1 MKVSKLNVRG
11 LSDQTAEHFAVGL
24 TESQSVQALKL
35 KNCNISSAGAVS
47 IFRSLEHNT
56 SLEKLVL
63 SENSELSEGDSE
75 AVGCAIERI
84 LNVNKTLK
92 VLNLS
97 SCGLDTRVATDIF
110 RSLEHNT
117 SMEKLDLSD
126 NSELAEG
133 DSEAVGCAIERMLNV
148 NTILKELN
156 LYMVVESQIK

>member
-84 LNVNKTLK
+84 LNVNK

-97 SCGLDTRVATDIF
+97 SCGLDTRVATDKF

-117 SMEKLDLSD
+117 SVEKLDLSD
-126 NSELAEG
+126 NSELTY
-133 DSEAVGCAIERMLNV
+133 SHH
-148 NTILKELN
+148 
-156 LYMVVESQIK
+156 